1 MTDAEQADAKNM
13 LTATPK
19 TFLQHSTDNRKVL
32 AAGEEAGGVV
42 VLKANGALASLYIS
56 LRAP

>member
-32 AAGEEAGGVV
+32 AAGEEAGGEWWC
-42 VLKANGALASLYIS
+42 
-56 LRAP
+56 